1 MNKLKFIFVVAL
13 CIFFEVAYAQNDSK
27 QELKK
32 LADDITQQINQKG
45 NQRIAVAN
53 FTDQQNNVTELG
65 KFLSQQFI
73 VNLIR
78 NGLDV
83 VDRSRIEDLME
94 ENKMSAKGLLDP
106 KNQAK
111 LGQLAG
117 IEAIVV
123 GTTTPSDKSVELVI
137 TVLDIA
143 RGSGIAGTDGSITRT
158 NSMNDLLRSNVKD
171 GGGESAVQRTP
182 TVNISDSNKI
192 NNLSEVLMGDKV
204 LPMQKQDCYNESGYQ
219 NFGQLCFENSLSK
232 SLFIYAGINENG
244 SRFDMSL
251 MIGKGARNCNGRFW
265 TGQIFQSPEYFKA
278 TRSSNYTL
286 YFHTTEPNE
295 EERSYG
301 SMTVLIE
308 GCKSI
313 TRVIN
318 ENRLFLSRT
327 KPK

>member
-1 MNKLKFIFVVAL
+1 MKITKSILVLALVTFFKVAS
-13 CIFFEVAYAQNDSK
+13 AQNDSK

-45 NQRIAVAN
+45 NKRIAVAN

-94 ENKMSAKGLLDP
+94 ENKMNAKGLLDP

-158 NSMNDLLRSNVKD
+158 DAMNNLLRSNVKT
-171 GGGESAVQRTP
+171 GGGSSSFQETSTINTTAVKD
-182 TVNISDSNKI
+182 ISYT
-192 NNLSEVLMGDKV
+192 LMGDKT
-204 LPMQKQDCYNESGYQ
+204 LDMDSKNCNDGNFQQ
-219 NFGQLCFENSLSK
+219 FGQICFENTLK
-232 SLFIYAGINENG
+232 IPLVLWKAEGKIGEINMLIG
-244 SRFDMSL
+244 S
-251 MIGKGARNCNGRFW
+251 GVRNCTNN
-265 TGQIFQSPEYFKA
+265 IFLGYVHDNKGGTAFISD
-278 TRSSNYTL
+278 NYTFI
-286 YFHTTEPNE
+286 FHTTEENE
-295 EERSYG
+295 NARRYG
-301 SMTVLIE
+301 KIQILVE
-308 GCKSI
+308 GCKVK

-318 ENRLFLSRT
+318 ADRLFLSKT
-327 KPK
+327 KPN